1 MNPKTGNKIRKVH
14 KGTLSRIVFLALA
27 AVLELL
33 FIYFLFKYF
42 NERASWI
49 EGALRIISVIV
60 VLEIVNYSHHLSSD
74 MIWIIMIVISP
85 IFGTIAYLLIGG
97 NLFLSRTYR
106 NIQWEAH
113 SSHQYFMEDEAVQ
126 SEMDQRFDDYKGQF
140 HYISDIAGYPFYRNN
155 ECRYFGFGEE
165 SFSVMLQELRKAERF
180 IFMEY
185 FIIEEGYMWN
195 SILEILE
202 EKVQQG
208 VEVRVMYDDV
218 GSIMTLSQSY
228 ADVLE
233 AKGIKCVTFNRVN
246 PFINVIMN
254 HRDHRKILVIDGKV
268 GFTGGINL
276 ADEYL
281 NIKKRFGVWKD
292 NCLLI
297 RGNAVWSMTITFLS
311 NWNALRKEDYDYA
324 RYRHIITEDSAD
336 GYIAPYAD
344 TPLDD
349 ELVGQYIYMNIINQA
364 RDYVYIATPYLI
376 IDAEFINALILAAKR
391 GVDVRIVTPGIPDKK
406 VIWQI
411 TKSFYSQ
418 LIEGGVK
425 IYEYTPGFVHSK
437 IFVADDILCT
447 VGTINLDYRS
457 LYLHF
462 ENGTYI
468 FDSHIIND
476 VKNDMKSMF
485 EVSHCYTAEEAR
497 LSLFKR
503 FIINVMRLF
512 SPLL

>member
-1 MNPKTGNKIRKVH
+1 VSPKNDAKIRKVH
-14 KGTLSRIVFLALA
+14 KGTLSRIVFIALA
-27 AVLELL
+27 AVMELL
-33 FIYFLFKYF
+33 LFYFLFHYF
-42 NERASWI
+42 NTKASWI
-49 EGALRIISVIV
+49 EGILRGISVIV
-60 VLEIVNYSHHLSSD
+60 ILEIINYSHHLSSD
-74 MIWIIMIVISP
+74 MLWIIMIMISP
-85 IFGTIAYLLIGG
+85 IFGTITYLLIGG
-97 NLFLSRTYR
+97 NMIISKTFR
-106 NIQWEAH
+106 NILRET
-113 SSHQYFMEDEAVQ
+113 SKSHQYFLSDEMIQ
-126 SEMDQRFDDYKGQF
+126 KEMDRKYDDYKGQF
-140 HYISDIAGYPFYRNN
+140 HYISDIAGYPFYRNT
-155 ECRYFGFGEE
+155 ECRYFGFGEDAFE
-165 SFSVMLQELRKAERF
+165 TMLTELKKAQTF

-195 SILEILE
+195 SILDVLE
-202 EKVQQG
+202 EKVKEG

-218 GSIMTLSQSY
+218 GSIMTLSASY

-233 AKGIKCVTFNRVN
+233 GKGIKCVTFNKVN

-268 GFTGGINL
+268 AFTGGINL
-276 ADEYL
+276 ADEYM

-292 NCLLI
+292 NCLMI
-297 RGNAVWSMTITFLS
+297 RGNAVWSMTITFLT
-311 NWNALRKEDYDYA
+311 NWNALRLEDEDYN
-324 RYRHIITEDSAD
+324 RYRHINVEEEQD

-344 TPLDD
+344 TPLDR

-364 RDYVYIATPYLI
+364 RDYIYIATPYLI
-376 IDAEFINALILAAKR
+376 IDSEFINALILAAKR

-437 IFVADDILCT
+437 IFVADDTLCT

-468 FDSHIIND
+468 FDSGVVKD
-476 VKNDMKSMF
+476 VRDDMKSMF
-485 EVSHCYTAEEAR
+485 DVSHLITPEEAR
-497 LSLFKR
+497 FSLLRR
-503 FIINVMRLF
+503 FVISVMRLF
-512 SPLL
+512 APLL